1 MNLQVQSILGKSFFY
16 LYSVIMETMKN
27 FWSYIKWFVG
37 KVWAY
42 VTIPFLTFLSRKYLI
57 RSVLWFIFTV
67 GLSLIGTI
75 ANIIKIAFLNIP
87 RIDEKYTFWDRVV
100 YSVSQDCK
108 SGTFYTFAIVL
119 VASMLYPL
127 FEGFLK
133 HEFNYINARVLSIIA
148 ALLLL
153 VFGGMFY
160 SFSSVGNKTCVES
173 GELISH
179 VDWYQFGFLLLA
191 IIVASYSFSVGLMI
205 EDKDNPHPEI
215 DDFADADSQNVERL
229 KAKVKKPVDGIDN
242 VTI

>member
-1 MNLQVQSILGKSFFY
+1 
-16 LYSVIMETMKN
+16 
-27 FWSYIKWFVG
+27 
-37 KVWAY
+37 
-42 VTIPFLTFLSRKYLI
+42 
-57 RSVLWFIFTV
+57 
-67 GLSLIGTI
+67 
-75 ANIIKIAFLNIP
+75 
-87 RIDEKYTFWDRVV
+87 
-100 YSVSQDCK
+100 
-108 SGTFYTFAIVL
+108 
-119 VASMLYPL
+119 MLYPL

-160 SFSSVGNKTCVES
+160 SFSSVGNKTFVES
-173 GELISH
+173 GELISY

-215 DDFADADSQNVERL
+215 DDFADVDSQNVERL
-229 KAKVKKPVDGIDN
+229 KEKVKKSVDGIDN

>member
-1 MNLQVQSILGKSFFY
+1 MLQYHFLLFGAVNI
-16 LYSVIMETMKN
+16 
-27 FWSYIKWFVG
+27 WF
-37 KVWAY
+37 
-42 VTIPFLTFLSRKYLI
+42 
-57 RSVLWFIFTV
+57 VLWFIFTV

-160 SFSSVGNKTCVES
+160 SFSSVGNKTFVES
-173 GELISH
+173 GELISY

-215 DDFADADSQNVERL
+215 DDFADVDSQNVERL
-229 KAKVKKPVDGIDN
+229 KEKVKKSVDGIDN

>member
-1 MNLQVQSILGKSFFY
+1 M
-16 LYSVIMETMKN
+16 
-27 FWSYIKWFVG
+27 
-37 KVWAY
+37 
-42 VTIPFLTFLSRKYLI
+42 I

-87 RIDEKYTFWDRVV
+87 GIDEKYTFWDRVV

-160 SFSSVGNKTCVES
+160 SFSSVGNKTFVES
-173 GELISH
+173 DELISY

-215 DDFADADSQNVERL
+215 DDFADVDSQNVERL
-229 KAKVKKPVDGIDN
+229 KEKVKKSVDGIDN